1 MRDLCRRCLERQT
14 KSDVWHEGWV
24 VAHRVFDAFNTRQI
38 GKTYAEE
45 QAFRSLIAVAHSK
58 AAEIA
63 KFSLVLLLF
72 YGVFAWSLGRSRV
85 TVSEIV

>member
-1 MRDLCRRCLERQT
+1 MQDLCRRRLERQT
-14 KSDVWHEGWV
+14 KSDVWHEGWM
-24 VAHRVFDAFNTRQI
+24 VAHSVFDAFNTSQI

-45 QAFRSLIAVAHSK
+45 QAFGSLIAIAHSK

-72 YGVFAWSLGRSRV
+72 YGIFTCLGGSWI
-85 TVSEIV
+85 TV